1 MAATDY
7 ARGRNI
13 VVSPV
18 PKEIIW
24 FSLAKEFGWL
34 PSQIEKESSKNIKGI
49 ISILSIYNSV
59 KNREIEK
66 SNRQSAKRR

>member
-13 VVSPV
+13 AVTPI
-18 PKEIIW
+18 PKEIVW

-34 PSQIEKESSKNIKGI
+34 PSQIEKESFKNMRGI
-49 ISILSIYNSV
+49 MRVLSIYNNV
-59 KNREIEK
+59 RNKEIEK
-66 SNRQSAKRR
+66 VNRQSTKRR

>member
-13 VVSPV
+13 AVNPI
-18 PKEIIW
+18 PKEIID

-34 PSQIEKESSKNIKGI
+34 PSQIEKESFKNIKGVMRV
-49 ISILSIYNSV
+49 LSVYNSV
-59 KNREIEK
+59 RNREIEK
-66 SNRQSAKRR
+66 TNRKSAKRR